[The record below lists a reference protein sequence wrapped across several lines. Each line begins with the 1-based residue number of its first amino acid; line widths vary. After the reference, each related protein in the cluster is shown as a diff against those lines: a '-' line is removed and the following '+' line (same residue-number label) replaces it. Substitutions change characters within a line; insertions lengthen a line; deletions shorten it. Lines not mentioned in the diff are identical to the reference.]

1 MNHLIE
7 FSYAIVTLLVEMSP
21 YLLLGFAFAGL
32 LSVLVSQE
40 KIESQIGKQGFLSNL
55 KAVLYGIPLPLCS
68 CGVIP
73 VSASLKRHGASKG
86 SIISFLVATPQTGI
100 DSILATYGVLGV
112 PILIFKLI
120 VALLSG
126 LVAGSLSD
134 IYDRDKEEKKRTT
147 CADECC
153 DDDEKNIFLKGF
165 NYGFKTLPKDIA
177 EPLIIGIVL
186 SGVIAFLANFES
198 VQSAIAVIPNNFG
211 GTIIKILIAMSFSI
225 PMYICATASVPLA
238 YVIATSLG
246 SPGAAVAL
254 LIAGPATNISTITT
268 TLKIVGRKSTLIYIG
283 TVIAFGFIGGILAD
297 LMSLQFAAKPHHHD
311 HGISLISIIYI
322 FSLIAILFLALIEK
336 KSIEKTPQ
344 SISLKVSGMT
354 CSHCESNVVKA
365 LMSLS
370 GSKKVIANHKTEE
383 VIIDSDNFDLSK
395 VKSILNE
402 LNYEF
407 RGINE

>member
-1 MNHLIE
+1 MNHLID

-40 KIESQIGKQGFLSNL
+40 KIESQIGKQGFLSNI

-126 LVAGSLSD
+126 LVAGSISD
-134 IYDRDKEEKKRTT
+134 IYDKDKREKKSKSFSG
-147 CADECC
+147 ECC
-153 DDDEKNIFLKGF
+153 DDEKNIILKGF

-177 EPLIIGIVL
+177 EPLIVGIVL

-198 VQSAIAVIPNNFG
+198 IQSAIAVIPNNFG

-283 TVIAFGFIGGILAD
+283 TVIAFGFIGGIIAD

-311 HGISLISIIYI
+311 HSISLISLIYI
-322 FSLIAILFLALIEK
+322 FSLISILFVALIGK
-336 KSIEKTPQ
+336 KSIEKTSQ
-344 SISLKVSGMT
+344 SISLKVKGMT

-365 LMSLS
+365 LMSIN
-370 GSKKVIANHKTEE
+370 GSKKIIANHDTDE
-383 VIIDSDNFDLSK
+383 VVIDSDNFNLSK
-395 VKSILNE
+395 VKSALKE
-402 LNYEF
+402 LNYDF
-407 RGINE
+407 IGIND